1 MTAPTI
7 IMYHGNPFPV
17 LNGEVL
23 CWNIG
28 AYDTLVEREA
38 GNPRAKAVIAA
49 MREHRPAELE
59 KERRDLQRASFDRMF
74 GRNAARL
81 LALIDGTTSTSCG
94 VL

>member
-1 MTAPTI
+1 MNAPTI
-7 IMYHGNPFPV
+7 IMYYGNPFPV

-74 GRNAARL
+74 GRNAERL
-81 LALIDGTTSTSCG
+81 LALIESTAPTSCE
-94 VL
+94 VR